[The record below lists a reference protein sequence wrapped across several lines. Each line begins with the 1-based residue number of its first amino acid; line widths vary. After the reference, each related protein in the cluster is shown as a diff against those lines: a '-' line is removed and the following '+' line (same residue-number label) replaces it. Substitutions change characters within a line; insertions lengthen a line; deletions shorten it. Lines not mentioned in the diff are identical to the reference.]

1 MSSLLNSIT
10 GNVPQK
16 YAENK
21 QLGTWVNMQRM
32 LMKERT
38 DNGGDENIYPKWKVD
53 LLKKAGFKWYVQVT
67 KSLWVFRTTSR
78 IEN

>member
-16 YAENK
+16 FPENK
-21 QLGTWVNMQRM
+21 QLGIWVNKQRM

-38 DNGGDENIYPKWKVD
+38 DKGGDESILPKWKVD
-53 LLKKAGFKWYVQVT
+53 LLKEAGFKWYVQVT
-67 KSLWVFRTTSR
+67 KS
-78 IEN
+78 